1 MVNSYFSH
9 DTSFSCTLWP
19 THTKKVMFSSY
30 MLIKKIKDFKEQKG
44 RTYLYAHVFK
54 ILIRCEVNNANKS
67 IRVTDLTSVP
77 LSCVLYH
84 LEVVRNATLFLNT
97 FNSATTFCVHLYFL
111 DGVSSQPSLVYWG
124 SKVHGLETWFQNTTN
139 TVDGSASQ
147 KK

>member
-1 MVNSYFSH
+1 
-9 DTSFSCTLWP
+9 
-19 THTKKVMFSSY
+19 MFSSY

-111 DGVSSQPSLVYWG
+111 DGVSSQPSPVYWG
-124 SKVHGLETWFQNTTN
+124 SKVHGLETWFQNATN